1 MKGTLL
7 PSFNEEKVLIS
18 SSELATANKSI
29 QFMIR
34 KVQNCLICLLH
45 TAKYF
50 PWASFFYHLS
60 LFSKMSLWLLLKNK
74 KAQILR
80 KKIHLLSKEQTTLK
94 SKPGKTQQQNH
105 NNNKKNFKNMLENQ
119 KTFCRFIG
127 KIITEEKRFTE
138 MCLEVGKRT

>member
-29 QFMIR
+29 QFMIQ

-50 PWASFFYHLS
+50 PLASFFYHLS
-60 LFSKMSLWLLLKNK
+60 LFSKMSLWLLLKK
-74 KAQILR
+74 KKSPNIE
-80 KKIHLLSKEQTTLK
+80 KKNPSIVEGTDNFKI
-94 SKPGKTQQQNH
+94 KTRQ
-105 NNNKKNFKNMLENQ
+105 NNNKTTTTTTNFKNMLENQ
-119 KTFCRFIG
+119 KAFGRFIG
-127 KIITEEKRFTE
+127 KIITKEKRFTE